1 MRKNVMMLIVLGMM
15 MAGLVGSSLAQ
26 KPADFSGTWTLDAK
40 KTRDVPVGLKSYVLT
55 VKQDDNQISF
65 EAKIDGNLN
74 SSLAQDQ
81 HRTSNLNSFG
91 EVAAQS
97 IPAGSAGASTGVAG
111 SAFTDTGSMASSSS
125 KVNVAHGRAFA
136 TVVRRMTCRLDGE
149 ERVRE
154 IGGIS
159 PGKMRR
165 KAMWKDPAKSLE
177 LHIARDFDTQGSVVT
192 STVREIW
199 ELADGGR
206 ELRIKRTV
214 NLLAGWD
221 EVTLVF
227 ARQ

>member
-15 MAGLVGSSLAQ
+15 MAGLVGSALAQ
-26 KPADFSGTWTLDAK
+26 KPADFSGAWTLDVK
-40 KTRDVPVGLKSYVLT
+40 KTRDVPAGLKSYVLT

-81 HRTSNLNSFG
+81 QRTSNLNTFG

-111 SAFTDTGSMASSSS
+111 SAFTDSGTMASSSS
-125 KVNVAHGRAFA
+125 KVNVAPGRAFA
-136 TVVRRMTCRLDGE
+136 TVVRRLTCRLDGE

-221 EVTLVF
+221 EVTLIF